1 AVWRGSNVLGI
12 RRLCTFLVPLLASL
26 VTLPASAMELGAEV
40 SEQALIEAAK
50 KTPTKLNIYNW
61 SDYINPEA
69 IPDFEREFGIQV
81 TYDIYDSS
89 EIVDTKLMTGN
100 SGYDIVVHA
109 SSFTARLA
117 PAGIF
122 HQVDFDRLPNWH
134 HLDPT
139 LIRKADEKYSNGLQG
154 VPFFWGTTGIAYNVN
169 LIKQR
174 MADAPVDS
182 SALIF
187 DPEVI
192 AKFTDC
198 GISFL
203 DDPTSV
209 IPMAMLYLGYPAN
222 SVDLEHLREV
232 EQLVKSVRP
241 YVTYFSST
249 KMLQDLPSEEVC
261 IAMSWSGDY
270 SVASNRARE
279 AGIDIELDYIIPKEG
294 SGMWFD
300 NLYIPADAPHKE
312 NAYLFLNYMLRPEV
326 IAASTDYI
334 GYANANKS
342 ATPLVDPK
350 IAENIAI
357 YPDAST
363 LERLQ
368 TTEVLAP
375 KEERKRSRTWTKIK
389 TGL

>member
-1 AVWRGSNVLGI
+1 MLGI
-12 RRLCTFLVPLLASL
+12 RRLCTFLVALLASL

-50 KTPTKLNIYNW
+50 KTPNTLNIYNW

-69 IPDFEREFGIQV
+69 IPDFEQEFGIQV

-122 HQVDFDRLPNWH
+122 HRIDFDRLPNWH

-192 AKFTDC
+192 SKFTDC

>member
-1 AVWRGSNVLGI
+1 MLGI
-12 RRLCTFLVPLLASL
+12 RRLFTFLVPLLASL
-26 VTLPASAMELGAEV
+26 VTLPASTTELGAEV

-50 KTPTKLNIYNW
+50 KTPNKLNIYNW

-192 AKFTDC
+192 SKFTDC

-209 IPMAMLYLGYPAN
+209 REIFC
-222 SVDLEHLREV
+222 LR
-232 EQLVKSVRP
+232 
-241 YVTYFSST
+241 
-249 KMLQDLPSEEVC
+249 
-261 IAMSWSGDY
+261 
-270 SVASNRARE
+270 
-279 AGIDIELDYIIPKEG
+279 
-294 SGMWFD
+294 
-300 NLYIPADAPHKE
+300 
-312 NAYLFLNYMLRPEV
+312 
-326 IAASTDYI
+326 
-334 GYANANKS
+334 
-342 ATPLVDPK
+342 
-350 IAENIAI
+350 
-357 YPDAST
+357 
-363 LERLQ
+363 
-368 TTEVLAP
+368 
-375 KEERKRSRTWTKIK
+375 
-389 TGL
+389 

>member
-1 AVWRGSNVLGI
+1 MLEI

-26 VTLPASAMELGAEV
+26 VTLPASAMELATEV
-40 SEQALIEAAK
+40 SEQALIGAAK
-50 KTPTKLNIYNW
+50 KTPNKLNIYNW

-122 HQVDFDRLPNWH
+122 HQIDFDKLPNWH

-192 AKFTDC
+192 SKFTDC

>member
-1 AVWRGSNVLGI
+1 MLGI
-12 RRLCTFLVPLLASL
+12 RRLFTFLVPLLASL
-26 VTLPASAMELGAEV
+26 VTLSASTMELEAEV

-50 KTPTKLNIYNW
+50 KTPNKLNIYNW

-122 HQVDFDRLPNWH
+122 HQIDFDKLPNWH

-192 AKFTDC
+192 SKFTDC

-300 NLYIPADAPHKE
+300 NMYIPADAPHKE

-350 IAENIAI
+350 IAGNIAI

>member
-1 AVWRGSNVLGI
+1 MLGI
-12 RRLCTFLVPLLASL
+12 RRLFTFLVPLLASL
-26 VTLPASAMELGAEV
+26 VTLSASTMELEAEV

-50 KTPTKLNIYNW
+50 KTPNKLNIYNW

-122 HQVDFDRLPNWH
+122 HQIDFDKLPNWH

-154 VPFFWGTTGIAYNVN
+154 VPFFWGTTGIVYNVN

-300 NLYIPADAPHKE
+300 NMYIPADAPHKE

-350 IAENIAI
+350 IAGNIAI

>member
-1 AVWRGSNVLGI
+1 MLGI

-50 KTPTKLNIYNW
+50 KTSNKLNIYNW

-122 HQVDFDRLPNWH
+122 HQIDFDRLPNWH

-192 AKFTDC
+192 SKFTDC

>member
-1 AVWRGSNVLGI
+1 MLGI

>member
-1 AVWRGSNVLGI
+1 VLGI
-12 RRLCTFLVPLLASL
+12 RRLFTFLVPLLASL
-26 VTLPASAMELGAEV
+26 VTLPASTMELGTEV
-40 SEQALIEAAK
+40 SEQALIEVAK
-50 KTPTKLNIYNW
+50 KTPNKLNIYNW
-61 SDYINPEA
+61 SDYINPDA

-122 HQVDFDRLPNWH
+122 HQIDFDRLPNWH

-192 AKFTDC
+192 SKFTDC